1 MSYSSGSRLSSK
13 GIALQMIKEIVRVY
27 QLTYIEAET
36 DDGAVEFYKRIG
48 FQVKSLG
55 EKYPGIERFHCYME
69 K

>member
-1 MSYSSGSRLSSK
+1 
-13 GIALQMIKEIVRVY
+13 MIKEVVRIY

-55 EKYPGIERFHCYME
+55 EKYPG
-69 K
+69 

>member
-1 MSYSSGSRLSSK
+1 
-13 GIALQMIKEIVRVY
+13 MIKEVVRIY

-55 EKYPGIERFHCYME
+55 ENIQDRKISLLHGKIA
-69 K
+69 